1 MKPYSKDIRE
11 RVVEAYMSGEGTQ
24 RQVARR
30 FSVSLSFVQSILKKY
45 RETGSLEPK
54 PHGGG
59 YPPKIDQSGLALLQ
73 TIIDEYPSA
82 TLDQLC
88 ERFKTATGIAP
99 SRVTMWR
106 AVKKL
111 SGRRKSAAPQH
122 RTQSASGSGWSHSPN
137 MNA

>member
-11 RVVEAYMSGEGTQ
+11 RVVEAYLSGEGTQ
-24 RQVARR
+24 REVARR

-45 RETGSLEPK
+45 RETGSLDPK

-59 YPPKIDQSGLALLQ
+59 YPPKIDEGGLALLQ
-73 TIIDEYPSA
+73 KIIDEVPQA

-88 ERFKTATGIAP
+88 ERFTKETGIAP

-106 AVKKL
+106 AVRKL
-111 SGRRKSAAPQH
+111 SAGRKSAAPQQ
-122 RTQSASGSGWSHSPN
+122 RAQSATGSGWSHRPN
-137 MNA
+137 MSA